1 MKIRYLGVI
10 VFPVVAISVATVVVN
25 GIGVLIAGGT
35 EREPTT
41 TNRIISLLIGLMT
54 MLTLYSM
61 PAFKRW
67 IPNKR
72 NLGRQIWVAIV
83 AIISTVVA
91 GYLVYTNVV
100 NEAFRWTTSP
110 AWLDG
115 KQVVRGMCIAV
126 LTAWWFLKRA

>member
-1 MKIRYLGVI
+1 MKNRYLGVI
-10 VFPVVAISVATVVVN
+10 VFPVVAISLATLLVN
-25 GIGVLIAGGT
+25 GIGVLIAGGA

-100 NEAFRWTTSP
+100 NEAFNWTTSP

-115 KQVVRGMCIAV
+115 KQVVRGMCIVV
-126 LTAWWFLKRA
+126 LTAWWFLKRT